1 MWPAVMP
8 MLHLPGL
15 MMPGQFGPS
24 SCTSG
29 KSRLSLLKNQ
39 ASSWAGTPS
48 VMATMNL
55 TPPSAASITAA
66 FTPGAG
72 MKMHDAV
79 APVASTASATVAK
92 TGMPLDVGA
101 GLLRVGAGHDLR
113 AVVPVEQPVEAALAS
128 R

>member
-8 MLHLPGL
+8 MLALPGL

-24 SCTSG
+24 SCTPG

-48 VMATMNL
+48 VMATMSS
-55 TPPSAASITAA
+55 TPPSAASITAS

-79 APVASTASATVAK
+79 APVASTASATVA
-92 TGMPLDVGA
+92 
-101 GLLRVGAGHDLR
+101 
-113 AVVPVEQPVEAALAS
+113 
-128 R
+128 

>member
-1 MWPAVMP
+1 MPTLGLPSTGALAMWPAVMP
-8 MLHLPGL
+8 MLALPGL

-29 KSRLSLLKNQ
+29 KSRLSLLKNH

-48 VMATMNL
+48 VMATMSF
-55 TPPSAASITAA
+55 TPPSAASITAS

-79 APVASTASATVAK
+79 APVASTASATVA
-92 TGMPLDVGA
+92 
-101 GLLRVGAGHDLR
+101 
-113 AVVPVEQPVEAALAS
+113 
-128 R
+128 